1 VSALFA
7 EADASIDAPAD
18 VVWKVMLDLGHYPLW
33 NPFIV
38 RIDAPGNGR
47 QPEVGDDITLHVR
60 FRGGR
65 AVASRERIT
74 RIEPPATGDGLAQ
87 ALLEYEFAGR
97 LHRAGLIR
105 GRRVQRL
112 EQRPGGSTR
121 YHTEERFHG
130 ALAFVLPVRAVQ
142 DGFRR
147 HARALKERAESL
159 LLDRQGGA
167 DPA

>member
-1 VSALFA
+1 MRSRFA
-7 EADASIDAPAD
+7 EAGVTIDAPAE
-18 VVWKVMLDLGHYPLW
+18 VVWTVMLDLAHYPLW

-38 RIDAPGNGR
+38 RIDSPGDGR
-47 QPEVGDDITLHVR
+47 EPRVGDPITLHVR

-74 RIEPPATGDGLAQ
+74 RIEPR

-97 LHRAGLIR
+97 LHRTGLVR

-112 EQRPGGSTR
+112 EQRPDGSTR
-121 YHTEERFHG
+121 YHTEEQFRG
-130 ALAFVLPVRAVQ
+130 ALAFALPVRAIQ
-142 DGFRR
+142 SGFRR

-167 DPA
+167 DAA

>member
-1 VSALFA
+1 MSSRFASA
-7 EADASIDAPAD
+7 DVTIDAPVD
-18 VVWKVMLDLGHYPLW
+18 VVWTVMLDLAHYPLW

-38 RIDAPGNGR
+38 RVDAPGGR
-47 QPEVGDDITLHVR
+47 EPRVGDAITLHVR

-74 RIEPPATGDGLAQ
+74 RIEPR

-97 LHRAGLIR
+97 LHRAGLVR
-105 GRRVQRL
+105 GRRLQGL
-112 EQRPGGSTR
+112 EQGPDGATR
-121 YHTEERFHG
+121 YHTEEQFRG
-130 ALAFVLPVRAVQ
+130 ALAFALPVRAVQ

>member
-1 VSALFA
+1 
-7 EADASIDAPAD
+7 
-18 VVWKVMLDLGHYPLW
+18 
-33 NPFIV
+33 
-38 RIDAPGNGR
+38 
-47 QPEVGDDITLHVR
+47 VGDALTLHVR

-74 RIEPPATGDGLAQ
+74 RIEPPATGAD

-97 LHRAGLIR
+97 LHSAGLVR
-105 GRRVQRL
+105 GRRIQRL
-112 EQRPGGSTR
+112 EQGPDGSTR

-130 ALAFVLPVRAVQ
+130 ALAFALPVRAVQ

>member
-1 VSALFA
+1 MSSRYA
-7 EADASIDAPAD
+7 EADVSIAAPLD
-18 VVWKVMLDLGHYPLW
+18 VVWAVMLDLGHYPLW

-38 RIDAPGNGR
+38 RVDALDGR
-47 QPEVGDDITLHVR
+47 APRVGDAITLHVR

-74 RIEPPATGDGLAQ
+74 RIEPPDTGG
-87 ALLEYEFAGR
+87 ALLEYEFFGR
-97 LHRAGLIR
+97 LHRAGLVR
-105 GRRVQRL
+105 GRRVQQL
-112 EQRPGGSTR
+112 EPGPDGSTR

-130 ALAFVLPVRAVQ
+130 ALAVAVPVRAVQ

-159 LLDRQGGA
+159 LLRREGGA
-167 DPA
+167 DLA